1 MSHIERELVKQ
12 VDDAIINAS
21 PEFLKLIQKF
31 DVENQ
36 LSGGTFYE
44 IFSTVLKTQKEK
56 NKPVSYTHLTLPT
69 NREV

>member
-1 MSHIERELVKQ
+1 MSDIERRLVKQ
-12 VDDAIINAS
+12 ADEDILNAS

-44 IFSTVLKTQKEK
+44 IYSTVLKTQKEK
-56 NKPVSYTHLTLPT
+56 NKLIPKTK
-69 NREV
+69 

>member
-12 VDDAIINAS
+12 VDDAIIYAS

-56 NKPVSYTHLTLPT
+56 NKLIPKTK
-69 NREV
+69 

>member
-1 MSHIERELVKQ
+1 MSHIERELVIQ

-56 NKPVSYTHLTLPT
+56 NKLIPKTK
-69 NREV
+69 

>member
-21 PEFLKLIQKF
+21 PDFLKLIQKF

-56 NKPVSYTHLTLPT
+56 NKLIPKTK
-69 NREV
+69 

>member
-31 DVENQ
+31 DMENQ

-44 IFSTVLKTQKEK
+44 IYSTVLKTQKEK
-56 NKPVSYTHLTLPT
+56 NKLIPKTK
-69 NREV
+69 

>member
-44 IFSTVLKTQKEK
+44 IYSTVLKTQKEK
-56 NKPVSYTHLTLPT
+56 NKLIPKTK
-69 NREV
+69 

>member
-31 DVENQ
+31 DMENQ

-56 NKPVSYTHLTLPT
+56 NKLIPKTK
-69 NREV
+69 